1 MRFRKGHAMTSKL
14 TTGQM
19 QSLIRGG
26 TPNRHERDPFGLAP
40 LALTLRGTRRIVMAK
55 GRSGSTR
62 AERAVHT
69 RRPLH
74 LPAFAANSS
83 MMREEG

>member
-1 MRFRKGHAMTSKL
+1 MTSRM
-14 TTGQM
+14 TMSRTETP
-19 QSLIRGG
+19 IRIGG
-26 TPNRHERDPFGLAP
+26 PERHERDPFGLAP
-40 LALTLRGTRRIVMAK
+40 LALTLRGTRRIVLAK

-83 MMREEG
+83 MMRGEG

>member
-1 MRFRKGHAMTSKL
+1 MTREM
-14 TTGQM
+14 TMNRTET
-19 QSLIRGG
+19 LIRIGG
-26 TPNRHERDPFGLAP
+26 PERHERDPFGLAP
-40 LALTLRGTRRIVMAK
+40 LALTLRGTRRIVSAR

-83 MMREEG
+83 MTRGEG